1 MGRKSKI
8 NYMSKLKRSIGACLS
23 FGVFFGAIG
32 AEEYPRAVGWVND
45 FAQVISPEYES
56 KLTKLITDVE
66 KKTTAEIAIA
76 TVPTARPQS
85 IDMYAVELFT
95 RWGVGKADKDNGVLI
110 VAAIEDRE
118 VWIEVGYGLEGVL
131 PDGLCGEIY
140 RKVLKPNFQE
150 GEFGK
155 GLFLATTVIADRIG
169 KEYNVEITGTESAP
183 IIRYGRRATLCG
195 SLCGVFGPLLF
206 IFLFFLLFGRLGIFG
221 FLPLMFLGTGRGYWG
236 SGTFGGG
243 GGFSGGFGG
252 FGGGSCGGGGA
263 GGGW

>member
-1 MGRKSKI
+1 MTMKEI
-8 NYMSKLKRSIGACLS
+8 IFAILLS
-23 FGVFFGAIG
+23 GVSVSAQ
-32 AEEYPRAVGWVND
+32 EYPKPTGWVND
-45 FAQVISPEYES
+45 FAQVISPDYES
-56 KLTKLITDVE
+56 RLTNLINEVE

-76 TVPTARPQS
+76 TVRTTSPQS

-95 RWGVGKADKDNGVLI
+95 RWGIGKKGKDNGVLI
-110 VAAIEDRE
+110 VAAIDDRK

-140 RKVLKPNFQE
+140 RSILKPNFQQ

-155 GLFLATTVIADRIG
+155 GLFLASAVISDRIG
-169 KEYNVEITGTESAP
+169 KEYNVEISGIEQIPAIDYEEKTVPRG
-183 IIRYGRRATLCG
+183 ICG
-195 SLCGVFGPLLF
+195 IFGPFLF
-206 IFLFFLLFGRLGIFG
+206 ILFLIFLFGRMGIFG
-221 FLPLMFLGTGRGYWG
+221 LLPFLLLGSGRGYWG
-236 SGTFGGG
+236 RGTFGGG